1 VSRKIQQHMY
11 TRERK
16 GIFHD
21 TAGYD
26 TIAVSEGL
34 KSSFVKKYLHPFCF
48 YHSPKTLRELGE
60 IDPSCYPP
68 AVTIFQPETGDLV
81 IGQAV
86 FIPADFTGTRSAF
99 FMHTYVIPPLQ
110 SEEWV
115 RHPERLFHIDTFQTA
130 YDPNN
135 GPVLPE
141 LDLVPVYDTTSI
153 LKDEILEIL
162 GISHAHFQMLL
173 FAVMTSVSGKKKVF
187 ISLDVPLQEYTKYA
201 LMLLELLNHYL
212 PYAFRRNLGVITFTS
227 EPETRKYIHVTF
239 FEPGTLPIHDRSIE
253 KQFIFDF
260 AGQFISGVSN
270 AVEQIEFLGYAL
282 QRFKAME
289 KMDEF
294 FHFAERALTGLAEEE
309 KCSLESYN
317 QLTGLFLT
325 LTNGNFQLYL
335 EDKPRFLNCLVKYL
349 QTEPEEKP
357 QLVELFLKILGCEKI
372 ADEPAIARYYM
383 ESLVSVNSLVRLEEI
398 RSFLLE
404 TLHFYREDKLY
415 LELWKIIERDRFTYE
430 SLVGFISGQED
441 YEYLVGLYLKN
452 RMKDLS
458 LEDIRGLGKLISD
471 ELITKLK
478 DDTTQDYFLLLQVLS
493 KLVNPSTENA
503 LDFIKLLTRKSRG
516 QLSQILQKLLGECSS
531 PKPLPLFLAAFQ
543 TMDDDVDF
551 LRLLDFISGHYNEM
565 ALFSFIKENA
575 NLVATEMHYRSS
587 LKAYLVNHP
596 HSIWKDKKWRK
607 ELRTVNDLQFKLLI
621 KEVGK
626 ESTNPLV
633 RFLKKNGLKDLS

>member
-1 VSRKIQQHMY
+1 MRGKIQQHMY

-34 KSSFVKKYLHPFCF
+34 EPSFVKKYLHPFCF
-48 YHSPKTLRELGE
+48 YHSPKTLRESGE
-60 IDPSCYPP
+60 KNPTYYPP

-86 FIPADFTGTRSAF
+86 FNPADFTGTRSAF
-99 FMHTYVIPPLQ
+99 FMHTYVIPSLQ

-115 RHPERLFHIDTFQTA
+115 RHPERLFHINAFQTA
-130 YDPNN
+130 YDSSN
-135 GPVLPE
+135 GPALPE
-141 LDLVPVYDTTSI
+141 LDLVPVHDTPYI
-153 LKDEILEIL
+153 LKNEILEIL
-162 GISHAHFQMLL
+162 GISHDHFQLLL
-173 FAVMTSVSGKKKVF
+173 FAVMTSLSGKKKVF

-212 PYAFRRNLGVITFTS
+212 PYASRRNLGVITFTS

-260 AGQFISGVSN
+260 AGRFISGVSS
-270 AVEQIEFLGYAL
+270 ALEQNKFLDYAL

-289 KMDEF
+289 RMDEF
-294 FHFAERALTGLAEEE
+294 FHFAEKALTGITEEE
-309 KCSLESYN
+309 KLSLESYN
-317 QLTGLFLT
+317 QLTNLFLT
-325 LTNGNFQLYL
+325 LTNGKFQLYL

-349 QTEPEEKP
+349 QTELEEKP
-357 QLVELFLKILGCEKI
+357 QLVELFLKTLGYEKI
-372 ADEPAIARYYM
+372 ADEPAIARLYM

-415 LELWKIIERDRFTYE
+415 LELWKIIERDRFTYV
-430 SLVGFISGQED
+430 SLVGFISAQED

-452 RMKDLS
+452 RMNDLR

-471 ELITKLK
+471 ELIAKLK
-478 DDTTQDYFLLLQVLS
+478 DGTTQDHFLLLHVLS
-493 KLVNPSTENA
+493 KLVNPSTESA
-503 LDFIKLLTRKSRG
+503 LDFIKLLTKKSRG
-516 QLSQILQKLLGECSS
+516 QLSQILQRLLGECSS

-551 LRLLDFISGHYNEM
+551 LKLLDFIASHYNEM
-565 ALFSFIKENA
+565 EIFFYIKENA

-596 HSIWKDKKWRK
+596 HSIWKNKKWRK
-607 ELRTVNDLQFKLLI
+607 ELRTVNDLQFKRLV
-621 KEVGK
+621 KEVEK
-626 ESTNPLV
+626 ETTHPLA
-633 RFLKKNGLKDLS
+633 RFLKKNGLKDFS